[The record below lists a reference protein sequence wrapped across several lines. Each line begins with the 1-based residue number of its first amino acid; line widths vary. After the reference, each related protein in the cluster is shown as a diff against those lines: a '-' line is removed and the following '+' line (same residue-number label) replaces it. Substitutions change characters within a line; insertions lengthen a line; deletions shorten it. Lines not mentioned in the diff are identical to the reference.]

1 MVSSFVRSF
10 SDLCLIRVT
19 TSIGSRKHLSEIYL
33 SFWLTYHCERLLRLL
48 DSFRARCGDPT
59 SALSVL
65 RLSFVTILIGSSER
79 VVRESSIIFLSVLS
93 LSPVS
98 VSLRPLSGF
107 SLVWMPNVQEA
118 WDSILCVLLSTLLLS
133 SCCDG
138 GSHSRRKL
146 SEPCTASPTH
156 RVHRLAWTQ
165 RVHLAP
171 QLVHLPLVQQGLVL
185 QAALVGVPEEPA
197 CRYHRHHLRWEVSCF
212 PSACS
217 SRRCQRWILGQRL
230 RLAIAHVREFGA
242 WLEWATR
249 CRPVLWMVLHNFT
262 ATRSRIFSTML

>member
-1 MVSSFVRSF
+1 M
-10 SDLCLIRVT
+10 T

-33 SFWLTYHCERLLRLL
+33 SFWLTYHCERLLGLL

-59 SALSVL
+59 SALSFL

-79 VVRESSIIFLSVLS
+79 VVRESSIIFLAVLS
-93 LSPVS
+93 LFPVS

-107 SLVWMPNVQEA
+107 SLVWMRNVQEA

-133 SCCDG
+133 SCCFVVVAPTRG
-138 GSHSRRKL
+138 GNCQNPVPPLQPTEFTDWRGQSAYTWPPSSSTCRSSNRALCFRRHWWASRR
-146 SEPCTASPTH
+146 SQHAVTTATTSDGRCH
-156 RVHRLAWTQ
+156 
-165 RVHLAP
+165 
-171 QLVHLPLVQQGLVL
+171 
-185 QAALVGVPEEPA
+185 
-197 CRYHRHHLRWEVSCF
+197 VS
-212 PSACS
+212 SACS

-262 ATRSRIFSTML
+262 ATRSRIFSTMLQTKHGV